1 MHPSDKARI
10 IIDTWAEKLANSR
23 KLVIIEGPHDE
34 HALHLLEITNTY
46 TLNKKPLYKVVE
58 EVAKQSTEVIILTD
72 FDTEGKKLH
81 STLNT
86 DLQKHK
92 IKVDSYFREFLHLNT
107 SIRHIEHL
115 TGYIKNLDKK
125 SQRF

>member
-1 MHPSDKARI
+1 MHPSDKAWI
-10 IIDTWAEKLANSR
+10 IIDTWAEKLANSK
-23 KLVIIEGPHDE
+23 KLVIIEGPRDE

-46 TLNKKPLYKVVE
+46 ALNKKPLYKVVE
-58 EVAKQSTEVIILTD
+58 EVAEQSKEVVILTD
-72 FDTEGKKLH
+72 FDAEGKKLFAK
-81 STLNT
+81 LNT

-92 IKVDSYFREFLHLNT
+92 INVNTYFREFLYLNT